1 MEVNALLQIRL
12 RALNLSLC
20 FQTGPRSVMMEEN
33 KVGYLS
39 HDRGKGIKT
48 KETRPRFV
56 LIHERSVPLPKD
68 CMLVSGL
75 HLNTLKK
82 QRVLAKFIPLFMNK
96 IRRHGW
102 SG

>member
-1 MEVNALLQIRL
+1 
-12 RALNLSLC
+12 
-20 FQTGPRSVMMEEN
+20 MMEEN
-33 KVGYLS
+33 KVGYS
-39 HDRGKGIKT
+39 IGARGSKQK
-48 KETRPRFV
+48 KLDPDWFY
-56 LIHERSVPLPKD
+56 IHERSVPLPKD